1 MIKPDSLFLCDEGVV
16 KLGGFGVMSLLY
28 HSFPTW
34 NIPYY
39 RSPDV
44 VELTKELKNDVWSLG
59 MTMLEIVEGVNPLIE
74 EVLRAID
81 CVRKRFKPRFSEG
94 KWSEESKDFVEKCL
108 VSDME
113 RRASVSELMEVSVV

>member
-1 MIKPDSLFLCDEGVV
+1 
-16 KLGGFGVMSLLY
+16 MSLLY

-34 NIPYY
+34 NISYY
-39 RSPDV
+39 TSSDV
-44 VELTKELKNDVWSLG
+44 VELTKQLKNDVWSLG

-108 VSDME
+108 VSDVE
-113 RRASVSELMEVSVV
+113 QRTSVSELMEVSVV

>member
-39 RSPDV
+39 TSSDV
-44 VELTKELKNDVWSLG
+44 VELTDELKNDVWSLG
-59 MTMLEIVEGVNPLIE
+59 MTMLEIVEGVHPLIKE
-74 EVLRAID
+74 DLRAID
-81 CVRKRFKPRFSEG
+81 CWRKQFQPDFSEG
-94 KWSEESKDFVEKCL
+94 KWSEESKDFVKKCL
-108 VSDME
+108 VSDVE
-113 RRASVSELMEVSVV
+113 RRASVHELMEVSVV

>member
-1 MIKPDSLFLCDEGVV
+1 
-16 KLGGFGVMSLLY
+16 MSLLY

-59 MTMLEIVEGVNPLIE
+59 MTMLEIVEGVNPLFDYD
-74 EVLRAID
+74 VLSID
-81 CVRKRFKPRFSEG
+81 CWRKRFQPDFSEG
-94 KWSEESKDFVEKCL
+94 KWSEESKSFVEKCL

>member
-1 MIKPDSLFLCDEGVV
+1 
-16 KLGGFGVMSLLY
+16 MSLLY

-59 MTMLEIVEGVNPLIE
+59 MTMLEIVEGVNPLFDYD
-74 EVLRAID
+74 VLSIG
-81 CVRKRFKPRFSEG
+81 CWRKRFQPDFSEG
-94 KWSEESKDFVEKCL
+94 KWSEESKSFVEKCL
-108 VSDME
+108 VSDVE

>member
-1 MIKPDSLFLCDEGVV
+1 
-16 KLGGFGVMSLLY
+16 MSLLH

-44 VELTKELKNDVWSLG
+44 VELTKERKNDVWSLG
-59 MTMLEIVEGVNPLIE
+59 MTMLEMVEGVHPLIDHN
-74 EVLRAID
+74 LRTID
-81 CVRKRFKPRFSEG
+81 CARKRFKPRFSEG

-113 RRASVSELMEVSVV
+113 QRASVAELMEVSVV

>member
-1 MIKPDSLFLCDEGVV
+1 
-16 KLGGFGVMSLLY
+16 MSLLY
-28 HSFPTW
+28 HSFPAW
-34 NIPYY
+34 NISYY
-39 RSPDV
+39 TSSDV
-44 VELTKELKNDVWSLG
+44 VELTNERKNDVWSLG
-59 MTMLEIVEGVNPLIE
+59 MTMLEMVEGVHPLIE

>member
-1 MIKPDSLFLCDEGVV
+1 
-16 KLGGFGVMSLLY
+16 MSLLY

-59 MTMLEIVEGVNPLIE
+59 MTMLEIVEGVNPLFDDDR
-74 EVLRAID
+74 LTID
-81 CVRKRFKPRFSEG
+81 CVCKRFKPCFSEG
-94 KWSEESKDFVEKCL
+94 KWSDESKDFVKKCL
-108 VSDME
+108 VSDVE

>member
-1 MIKPDSLFLCDEGVV
+1 
-16 KLGGFGVMSLLY
+16 MSLLY

-39 RSPDV
+39 TSSDV

-59 MTMLEIVEGVNPLIE
+59 MTMLEMVEGVHPLIE
-74 EVLRAID
+74 EDLHAID
-81 CVRKRFKPRFSEG
+81 CWQKRFQPDFSEG
-94 KWSEESKDFVEKCL
+94 KWSEDSKDFVEKCL

>member
-1 MIKPDSLFLCDEGVV
+1 
-16 KLGGFGVMSLLY
+16 MSLLH

-44 VELTKELKNDVWSLG
+44 VELTKERKNDVWSLG
-59 MTMLEIVEGVNPLIE
+59 MTMLEMVEGVNPLFSDDMLTIE
-74 EVLRAID
+74 

-94 KWSEESKDFVEKCL
+94 KWSEDSKDFVEKCL
-108 VSDME
+108 VSDVE
-113 RRASVSELMEVSVV
+113 QRTSVNELMQVSVV